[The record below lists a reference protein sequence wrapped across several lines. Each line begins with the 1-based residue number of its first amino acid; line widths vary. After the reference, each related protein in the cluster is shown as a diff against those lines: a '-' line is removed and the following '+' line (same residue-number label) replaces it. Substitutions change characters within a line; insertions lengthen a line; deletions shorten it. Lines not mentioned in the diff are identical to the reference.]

1 MLRRI
6 ARVFAVLLLLFIGLV
21 LFVRSPWGQDI
32 IVSKVTNYVSKK
44 TNTKVE
50 IDHLFV
56 TFSGNIFLEG
66 LYLED
71 KKGDTLVYS
80 KTLEANLPLSPLL
93 FGDEINLK
101 SITWEGL
108 RAKVIRSENSEKFNF
123 DFLLDAFFSQDPV
136 VSTPESEPLQINIGS
151 LDFKDFNIDYNDAF
165 LGIESHLQLG
175 ELFLNANKTDLENL
189 RFELDELELS
199 DTEIVYRQTKPIVT
213 EEDTAKTQLPF
224 LSVENLA
231 FENVTTNYI
240 SIPDSVSAEV
250 TLGDFL
256 MELPKM
262 DLSKNDIEIDLL
274 ALKNSTVSVQLPN
287 TGIEQDSTI
296 LTTAPSSFE
305 WPEFL
310 VKANKI
316 VLENNTINYN
326 SGKTK
331 LEKGKFN
338 PDAIA
343 LYKLNLKAGDLE
355 YQPENLLLQLDRFS
369 FLEKSGFQLRNLSF
383 DASLKNTS
391 ASLSRFRARTNSSFV
406 NGAVA
411 LKYLSLE
418 KIINAPEI
426 GSIDLQ
432 IPDLELAVQDAFFF
446 QPDLKANEYLNKLVQ
461 HPFKGNI
468 SANGTLD
475 SVQIETMQLKWGENT
490 SLSGEGRLS
499 NVTQSDS
506 LSFDFD
512 TVRALSIREDI
523 LEFVSEKE
531 MGISIP
537 QTVLVDA
544 KLDGNLNN
552 MNADAQ
558 LKIPEG
564 KVQLTGNYQ
573 NQDRMQFDGNLKVD
587 SLRLDKLLDNEQL
600 GGLSFTMDVSGG
612 GKNLNTLNAEI
623 VSDFSQLKLLV
634 LRIHQP

>member
-1 MLRRI
+1 MR
-6 ARVFAVLLLLFIGLV
+6 
-21 LFVRSPWGQDI
+21 
-32 IVSKVTNYVSKK
+32 
-44 TNTKVE
+44 
-50 IDHLFV
+50 
-56 TFSGNIFLEG
+56 
-66 LYLED
+66 
-71 KKGDTLVYS
+71 
-80 KTLEANLPLSPLL
+80 
-93 FGDEINLK
+93 
-101 SITWEGL
+101 
-108 RAKVIRSENSEKFNF
+108 FN
-123 DFLLDAFFSQDPV
+123 
-136 VSTPESEPLQINIGS
+136 N
-151 LDFKDFNIDYNDAF
+151 
-165 LGIESHLQLG
+165 G
-175 ELFLNANKTDLENL
+175 ELTQQDLAKLVEV
-189 RFELDELELS
+189 S
-199 DTEIVYRQTKPIVT
+199 RQTI
-213 EEDTAKTQLPF
+213 
-224 LSVENLA
+224 
-231 FENVTTNYI
+231 I
-240 SIPDSVSAEV
+240 SI
-250 TLGDFL
+250 
-256 MELPKM
+256 
-262 DLSKNDIEIDLL
+262 
-274 ALKNSTVSVQLPN
+274 
-287 TGIEQDSTI
+287 
-296 LTTAPSSFE
+296 
-305 WPEFL
+305 
-310 VKANKI
+310 
-316 VLENNTINYN
+316 
-326 SGKTK
+326 
-331 LEKGKFN
+331 EKGKFN

-499 NVTQSDS
+499 DVTQSDS

-623 VSDFSQLKLLV
+623 VSDFSQLNFQDYDFSNLELRGQLINGKGNIDLNFKDENLNFTTNTAVELDSIASKIGLDLNLIGADLYALGITDEKIKTGLQLKADFTGNASDYNLNAYINNGIAVYDNQQYQMGDIDLTTKIDAISTDVAIDSDFLV
-634 LRIHQP
+634 GVFKSNASPKYIESALTQCDGRAGGY